1 MASFG
6 TNINGITM
14 VVDVNTSI
22 SGNYPNIKCR
32 VNFGVY
38 FNAAYSQNLLQ
49 WSGATFYFDGT
60 GFSLS
65 VNGRGAGRY
74 PSSGYAC
81 SGSKEYNFGSSYNFS
96 KNINVSVAFGNFSS
110 SGTLTAS
117 ASIPSPSRYECGNP
131 RNITYNSATID
142 YFLSNNNN
150 YWRVYLWDNLSGKT
164 WNVYPDTGNGTANL
178 TGLNPETNYQITTK
192 VVDRNGA
199 VVYTGGVFATFK
211 TLEDQLKLTLNVG
224 GTLKIVKAFY
234 NQGGKIKKVKKG
246 FINQGGTIKRFKNAG
261 STTKSSLSNI
271 VMMALNE
278 AAEEE
283 QYQVIQKN
291 PYIEIFDDRNEYEYE
306 YGLTYKYKDILY
318 FCEDFAADNPTKSYG
333 VKFKSRFTPNYLVDR
348 KFKVVVE

>member
-6 TNINGITM
+6 TNTNGITM

-22 SGNYPNIKCR
+22 VGNYPDVKCR

-65 VNGRGAGRY
+65 VNGSGAGRY
-74 PSSGYAC
+74 PSAGYAC
-81 SGSKEYNFGSSYNFS
+81 SGSKEYSLGNSSSFS
-96 KNINVSVAFGNFSS
+96 KSIGVSTAFGNFAS
-110 SGTLTAS
+110 SGTLSAG
-117 ASIPSPSRYECGNP
+117 ASIPAPTRYDCGNP

-150 YWRVYLWDNLSGKT
+150 YWRVYLWDKLSGKT
-164 WNVYPDTGNGTANL
+164 WNVSPDTGNGTANL

-192 VVDRNGA
+192 VIDRNGA

-234 NQGGKIKKVKKG
+234 NQDGKIKKVKKG
-246 FINQGGTIKRFKNAG
+246 FINQGGVIKRFKNAG
-261 STTKSSLSNI
+261 S
-271 VMMALNE
+271 
-278 AAEEE
+278 
-283 QYQVIQKN
+283 
-291 PYIEIFDDRNEYEYE
+291 D
-306 YGLTYKYKDILY
+306 
-318 FCEDFAADNPTKSYG
+318 
-333 VKFKSRFTPNYLVDR
+333 
-348 KFKVVVE
+348 